1 MTCLPSKLKKDTVF
15 YSSHKVN
22 YMNVIRESHNV
33 TVRKHRLR
41 DEKKR
46 ILDLDIDPESREGR
60 RVKQYLMSRKTERSS
75 RGDSSRDING
85 SYFL

>member
-41 DEKKR
+41 DEKQR
-46 ILDLDIDPESREGR
+46 ILNLDIDPESREGR